1 MVTRRKDV
9 ETEEDEDEDEKQ
21 ILGSQR
27 CISKVLQR
35 KLQ

>member
-1 MVTRRKDV
+1 MATRRKDV
-9 ETEEDEDEDEKQ
+9 ETEEDEDESEKQ

-27 CISKVLQR
+27 CISKVLKH